1 MWIKKFLPRE
11 EKFFTYFEEITKNLV
26 DAAKLLIELV
36 QNPQNHNLINQIKDL
51 EHKGD
56 EITHK
61 TVSLLHKTFI
71 TPIERDD
78 IHKLITSIDDVL
90 DYIDA
95 VSQRFKLYN
104 ITNTNVIYQN
114 FAKII
119 QESSVKILEVIKEL
133 DNMKKQNE
141 ILTKC
146 IEINRLENE
155 ADQLLRESI
164 AKLFQTETNPIELIK
179 LKEIYEILESITDR
193 CEDVANII
201 EGIVLENA

>member
-1 MWIKKFLPRE
+1 
-11 EKFFTYFEEITKNLV
+11 
-26 DAAKLLIELV
+26 
-36 QNPQNHNLINQIKDL
+36 
-51 EHKGD
+51 
-56 EITHK
+56 
-61 TVSLLHKTFI
+61 VSLLHKTFI